1 MQPEVP
7 NNQEQLSQAQLR
19 PPVLLGLVSAI
30 LLLTLLALCGISQLA
45 LWLVIPRAI
54 SYPRSVLAI
63 GKADYSP
70 WGIGPRLP
78 AYNPEALI
86 PDDPAPTL
94 PIPGIHPRNDTV
106 PVAVIGGFRN
116 PTPTLPPLPPS
127 LPPGRSPTP
136 TSTPVVVAA
145 IPPARATASP
155 TRIVSIPP
163 ATTTPIAAEAPP
175 AAPIQHVPSVTP
187 TRPMNLHL
195 SPTTTPQP
203 TRTPTATAT
212 PQPTHTPT
220 ATATPQP
227 TRTPTAT
234 ATPRPTTTSTATNE
248 PTITPTSTATI
259 EPTATPTDLPRIDPT
274 ATPTDVPVS
283 VLARFR
289 VNYFSV
295 DEDVG
300 TIDIPVS
307 LSTTSAQTIQV
318 NYSVTGGSATR
329 GADYDLPDGTLTF
342 EPGVT
347 QQTIRLTIID
357 DTLDEPDQTIEL
369 TLSGAMNAILSGM
382 NPLIVTIKD
391 NDAPPELSINNVG
404 VIEGNAPDTVNAT
417 FTVSLSTAS
426 GKPITVDYATADG
439 TATVTDND
447 YQPRSG
453 TLTFAP
459 GQTVKTISVPVI
471 GDNRDEDDETFFVN
485 LTNPV
490 NASIAVAQGIG
501 TIIDDDNP
509 PTLSINNVTQ
519 AEGTGGTT
527 TPFEFTVSLSN
538 PSTREITVDYAT
550 QDGTAIVA
558 DNDYQPRAGTLTF
571 APGQTVKTISV
582 PVIGDNRDEDDEAFF
597 VNLTNPVN
605 AALDVAQG
613 LGTIVNDDVAPT
625 VFFSHETLTVNEG
638 DGTVFIF
645 ARLSTPSGRTV
656 TVDYAVTGGSATP
669 GDDYVLNGTTLTFN
683 PGDLSRAFTIDI
695 IDDTLA
701 EDTATVE
708 LALSNPQNATLGA
721 PATFRL
727 AIEDNEPDVQFRHA
741 NYSVTENVGTATIEV
756 VLSHASSVEIT
767 VDYFT
772 ENGPAPGATAGTD
785 YIATGGTLT
794 FAPGQTSRTFGVPI
808 LDDGIGEPDERIRL
822 RLHNPNQNVR
832 PGTRDTA
839 ILTIMDDEP
848 RVRFSAT
855 SYTVAENTGT
865 ATVEV
870 VLSKPYHEEVTVEYY
885 TEDGPN
891 PGATAGLDYVA
902 TGGTLTFAPGQM
914 SRTFSVPILDDGIGE
929 PNERI
934 RLRLRRP
941 TTIPAGTWN
950 TYLSNPNNVLLT
962 IVDDEPRA
970 SFQFSATYPGNVS
983 ENIGTATVEVVLS
996 KPYHEEVT
1004 VEYYTEDGPNP
1015 GATAGLDYVATG
1027 GTLTFA
1033 PGVTSQTFDITIL
1046 DDDLP
1051 EANERIRL
1059 RLHNPSA
1066 NASVGEPVNLT
1077 IIDDEPRLQLSSDSY
1092 TVQEDAGTAT
1102 ITVVRTGRTDW
1113 PVTVDYATG
1122 DDTATAGS
1130 DYIPTGGTLTFAPG
1144 VTSRTFE
1151 VPIIDDLLDEPD
1163 ERVRLTLSSPSANAR
1178 LGSPAEAILTIRDND
1193 PPPTVSF
1200 GATSYSVN
1208 ECDGQIIIPVT
1219 LNTPS
1224 SRIVHVQYATSNG
1237 TATAGSDYVQQSG
1250 TLTFIPGQ
1258 TTRTITMKI
1267 INDTITETDETF
1279 HIDLMHF
1286 NNATPGT
1293 IITTQVTIIDND

>member
-7 NNQEQLSQAQLR
+7 NNQEQRSQAQRR

-86 PDDPAPTL
+86 LDDPAPTL

-106 PVAVIGGFRN
+106 PVAVIGGFSN

-127 LPPGRSPTP
+127 LLPGRSPTP

-145 IPPARATASP
+145 IPRATASP

-175 AAPIQHVPSVTP
+175 AAPIQRVPSVTP
-187 TRPMNLHL
+187 TRAMNLHL
-195 SPTTTPQP
+195 SPTTPP
-203 TRTPTATAT
+203 R
-212 PQPTHTPT
+212 
-220 ATATPQP
+220 P

-259 EPTATPTDLPRIDPT
+259 EPTATPTNVPRIDPT

-283 VLARFR
+283 VLARFG

-357 DTLDEPDQTIEL
+357 DTLDEPDETIEL

-426 GKPITVDYATADG
+426 GKPITVDYVTQDG
-439 TATVTDND
+439 TATVADND
-447 YQPRSG
+447 YQPRTG
-453 TLTFAP
+453 TLTFNP
-459 GQTVKTISVPVI
+459 GQTTRTITVPVYH
-471 GDNRDEDDETFFVN
+471 DNRDEDDETFFVN

-490 NASIAVAQGIG
+490 NA
-501 TIIDDDNP
+501 T
-509 PTLSINNVTQ
+509 
-519 AEGTGGTT
+519 
-527 TPFEFTVSLSN
+527 
-538 PSTREITVDYAT
+538 
-550 QDGTAIVA
+550 
-558 DNDYQPRAGTLTF
+558 
-571 APGQTVKTISV
+571 
-582 PVIGDNRDEDDEAFF
+582 
-597 VNLTNPVN
+597 
-605 AALDVAQG
+605 LDVAQG
-613 LGTIVNDDVAPT
+613 VGTIVNDDVAPT

-645 ARLSTPSGRTV
+645 ARLSNPSGRTV

-808 LDDGIGEPDERIRL
+808 LDDSIGEPNERIRL

-870 VLSKPYHEEVTVEYY
+870 VLSKPYHEEVRVEYY

-929 PNERI
+929 PNECI

-941 TTIPAGTWN
+941 TTIPADTWN

-962 IVDDEPRA
+962 ILDDEPRA

-1237 TATAGSDYVQQSG
+1237 TATAGSDYVQHSG

-1258 TTRTITMKI
+1258 TTRTITIKI

>member
-7 NNQEQLSQAQLR
+7 NNQEQRSQAQRR

-106 PVAVIGGFRN
+106 PVAVIGGFSN

-175 AAPIQHVPSVTP
+175 AAPIQRVPSVTP

-195 SPTTTPQP
+195 SPTTTPRP
-203 TRTPTATAT
+203 TRTPTATT
-212 PQPTHTPT
+212 
-220 ATATPQP
+220 TPQP

-259 EPTATPTDLPRIDPT
+259 EPTATPTNVPRIDPT

-357 DTLDEPDQTIEL
+357 DTLDEPDETIEL

-426 GKPITVDYATADG
+426 GKPITVDYATQDGTATVADNDYQERAGTLTFNPGQTTRTIIVPVIGDNRDEDDETFFVNLSNPVNATLDVAQGMGTIVNDDATTIAINNVTELEGTGGETTPFVFTVSLSNPSTREISVDYATADG

-447 YQPRSG
+447 YQPRSGTLTFAPGQTSKTITVLVNHDDVDEDDETFLVNLTNPVNATIAVAQGMGTIIDDDGSPTLFIDNVTVIEGNPPDIINAIFNVRLSAASGKPITVDYATQDGTATVADNDYQERAG

-501 TIIDDDNP
+501 TIVDDDNP

-527 TPFEFTVSLSN
+527 TPFVFTVSLSAASGKPITVDYATQDGTATVADNDYQERSGTLTFNPGQTTRTITVPVYHDDLDEDDETFLVNLTNPVNASIAVAQGIGTIIDDDNPPTLSINNVTQAEGTGGATTPFMFTVSLSN

-550 QDGTAIVA
+550 QDDTATVA
-558 DNDYQPRAGTLTF
+558 DNDYQPRTGTLTF
-571 APGQTVKTISV
+571 AWTDSQ
-582 PVIGDNRDEDDEAFF
+582 DD
-597 VNLTNPVN
+597 
-605 AALDVAQG
+605 Q
-613 LGTIVNDDVAPT
+613 
-625 VFFSHETLTVNEG
+625 
-638 DGTVFIF
+638 
-645 ARLSTPSGRTV
+645 
-656 TVDYAVTGGSATP
+656 
-669 GDDYVLNGTTLTFN
+669 
-683 PGDLSRAFTIDI
+683 RAGHWR
-695 IDDTLA
+695 
-701 EDTATVE
+701 
-708 LALSNPQNATLGA
+708 Q
-721 PATFRL
+721 
-727 AIEDNEPDVQFRHA
+727 
-741 NYSVTENVGTATIEV
+741 
-756 VLSHASSVEIT
+756 
-767 VDYFT
+767 
-772 ENGPAPGATAGTD
+772 
-785 YIATGGTLT
+785 
-794 FAPGQTSRTFGVPI
+794 
-808 LDDGIGEPDERIRL
+808 
-822 RLHNPNQNVR
+822 
-832 PGTRDTA
+832 
-839 ILTIMDDEP
+839 P
-848 RVRFSAT
+848 RR
-855 SYTVAENTGT
+855 G
-865 ATVEV
+865 
-870 VLSKPYHEEVTVEYY
+870 
-885 TEDGPN
+885 
-891 PGATAGLDYVA
+891 
-902 TGGTLTFAPGQM
+902 
-914 SRTFSVPILDDGIGE
+914 
-929 PNERI
+929 
-934 RLRLRRP
+934 
-941 TTIPAGTWN
+941 
-950 TYLSNPNNVLLT
+950 
-962 IVDDEPRA
+962 
-970 SFQFSATYPGNVS
+970 
-983 ENIGTATVEVVLS
+983 
-996 KPYHEEVT
+996 
-1004 VEYYTEDGPNP
+1004 
-1015 GATAGLDYVATG
+1015 
-1027 GTLTFA
+1027 
-1033 PGVTSQTFDITIL
+1033 
-1046 DDDLP
+1046 
-1051 EANERIRL
+1051 
-1059 RLHNPSA
+1059 
-1066 NASVGEPVNLT
+1066 
-1077 IIDDEPRLQLSSDSY
+1077 
-1092 TVQEDAGTAT
+1092 
-1102 ITVVRTGRTDW
+1102 
-1113 PVTVDYATG
+1113 
-1122 DDTATAGS
+1122 
-1130 DYIPTGGTLTFAPG
+1130 
-1144 VTSRTFE
+1144 
-1151 VPIIDDLLDEPD
+1151 
-1163 ERVRLTLSSPSANAR
+1163 
-1178 LGSPAEAILTIRDND
+1178 
-1193 PPPTVSF
+1193 
-1200 GATSYSVN
+1200 
-1208 ECDGQIIIPVT
+1208 
-1219 LNTPS
+1219 
-1224 SRIVHVQYATSNG
+1224 
-1237 TATAGSDYVQQSG
+1237 
-1250 TLTFIPGQ
+1250 
-1258 TTRTITMKI
+1258 
-1267 INDTITETDETF
+1267 
-1279 HIDLMHF
+1279 
-1286 NNATPGT
+1286 
-1293 IITTQVTIIDND
+1293 

>member
-7 NNQEQLSQAQLR
+7 NNQEQRSQAQRR
-19 PPVLLGLVSAI
+19 PSVLLGLVSAI

-106 PVAVIGGFRN
+106 PVAVIGGFSN

-175 AAPIQHVPSVTP
+175 AAPIQRVPSVTP

-195 SPTTTPQP
+195 SPTTPPRP

-212 PQPTHTPT
+212 PRPTH
-220 ATATPQP
+220 
-227 TRTPTAT
+227 TPTAT

-259 EPTATPTDLPRIDPT
+259 DPTATPTDVPRIDPT

-283 VLARFR
+283 VMARFS
-289 VNYFSV
+289 VNYFSL

-300 TIDIPVS
+300 TIDIHVS

-347 QQTIRLTIID
+347 QQTIRLTIIN
-357 DTLDEPDQTIEL
+357 DTLDEPDETIEL

-391 NDAPPELSINNVG
+391 NDGPPELSINNVS

-417 FTVSLSTAS
+417 FTVSLSAAS

-439 TATVTDND
+439 TAMVADND
-447 YQPRSG
+447 YQPRTG
-453 TLTFAP
+453 TLTFNP
-459 GQTVKTISVPVI
+459 GQTTRTIIVPVI

-490 NASIAVAQGIG
+490 NATLDVAQGLG
-501 TIIDDDNP
+501 TIVNDDA
-509 PTLSINNVTQ
+509 TTIAINNVTEL
-519 AEGTGGTT
+519 EGTGGTT
-527 TPFEFTVSLSN
+527 TPFVFTVSLSAASGK
-538 PSTREITVDYAT
+538 PITVDYVT
-550 QDGTAIVA
+550 QDDIATVA
-558 DNDYQPRAGTLTF
+558 DNDYQERSGTLTF
-571 APGQTVKTISV
+571 NPGQTTRTITV
-582 PVIGDNRDEDDEAFF
+582 PVYHDDLDEDDETFL
-597 VNLTNPVN
+597 VNLTNPIN

-613 LGTIVNDDVAPT
+613 VGTIVNDDVAPT

-645 ARLSTPSGRTV
+645 AHLSNPSGRTV

-808 LDDGIGEPDERIRL
+808 LDDSIGEPNERIRL

-855 SYTVAENTGT
+855 SYTVAENAGT

-929 PNERI
+929 LNERI

-962 IVDDEPRA
+962 ILDDEPRA
-970 SFQFSATYPGNVS
+970 SFQFSATYPGNVG

-1033 PGVTSQTFDITIL
+1033 PGVTSQTFGITIL

-1066 NASVGEPVNLT
+1066 NASIGEPVNLT
-1077 IIDDEPRLQLSSDSY
+1077 IIDDEPQLQLSSDSY

-1163 ERVRLTLSSPSANAR
+1163 ERVRLTLSSPSANTR

-1208 ECDGQIIIPVT
+1208 ERDGQIIIPVT

-1224 SRIVHVQYATSNG
+1224 SRIVYVQYATSNG
-1237 TATAGSDYVQQSG
+1237 TATAGSDYVQNSG

-1258 TTRTITMKI
+1258 TTRTITIKI